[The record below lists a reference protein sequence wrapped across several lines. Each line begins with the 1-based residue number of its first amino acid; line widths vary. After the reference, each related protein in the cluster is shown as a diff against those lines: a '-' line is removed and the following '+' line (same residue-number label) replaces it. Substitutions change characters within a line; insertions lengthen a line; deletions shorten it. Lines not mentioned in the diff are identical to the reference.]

1 MIAVPITHYLERKS
15 RESAGISSEPTPLDI
30 QAATEAWYAKG
41 FKEGS
46 AQAKSAC
53 DAALAHREVECK
65 LWIDAARKSW
75 SETEGAALGMQITHA
90 ASAVKADI
98 ADTVARILRPLVAQK
113 LAAEALAKLASEI
126 EDLLSHDDA
135 IHFKVSGPADL
146 VFGLRKRIPPNAIV
160 TVEAGDKP
168 EVRVFANKTVIET
181 RLTEWLT
188 RIGVYGLAQE
198 PEPQGP

>member
-65 LWIDAARKSW
+65 LWIDAARKLVGDRGR
-75 SETEGAALGMQITHA
+75 GARNANHA
-90 ASAVKADI
+90 RSV
-98 ADTVARILRPLVAQK
+98 
-113 LAAEALAKLASEI
+113 
-126 EDLLSHDDA
+126 
-135 IHFKVSGPADL
+135 GC
-146 VFGLRKRIPPNAIV
+146 
-160 TVEAGDKP
+160 
-168 EVRVFANKTVIET
+168 
-181 RLTEWLT
+181 
-188 RIGVYGLAQE
+188 
-198 PEPQGP
+198 